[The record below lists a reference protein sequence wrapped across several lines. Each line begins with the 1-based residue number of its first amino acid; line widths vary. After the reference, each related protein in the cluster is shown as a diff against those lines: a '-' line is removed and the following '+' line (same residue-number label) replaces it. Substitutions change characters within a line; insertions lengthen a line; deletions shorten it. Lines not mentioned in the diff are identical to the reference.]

1 MSKLLSPDNPLMQ
14 EISKATDYIIAKFL
28 FIVFSIPIFT
38 IGASACAEYA
48 VIMKIRR
55 GEDPSVAKEFWK
67 AFKSNFKQAS
77 IIWAIH
83 FPITVFLVID
93 WYLLYTKDNIY
104 SYIGLFFAIF
114 TVFAMAGFMCSYAF
128 CARFVATTPMVLRGG
143 FAMAFLKL
151 PMLLVIIV
159 CSAAPYIISIWYIKW
174 APLIWVVLKLAEMML
189 TAGLFVKMLK
199 KVEEGV
205 FGKSEEENEE
215 SEEDEEG
222 SAEEPVVVRLTEETE
237 AARRKSENKSENKSE
252 EKSEKKS
259 EKESDKDSDKDDAE
273 VKTASE

>member
-14 EISKATDYIIAKFL
+14 EISKATDYIITKVL

-38 IGASACAEYA
+38 IGAAACAEYA
-48 VIMKIRR
+48 VAMKIRR
-55 GEDPSVAKEFWK
+55 GEEPTVTKEFWK

-83 FPITVFLVID
+83 FPVTVFLVID

-104 SYIGLFFAIF
+104 SYLGLFFAIF

-151 PMLLVIIV
+151 PMLLIIMIA
-159 CSAAPYIISIWYIKW
+159 SAAPYLVAIWYIKW

-215 SEEDEEG
+215 SEEDAEG
-222 SAEEPVVVRLTEETE
+222 SSEEPVVLRLTEETE
-237 AARRKSENKSENKSE
+237 AARKKTEI
-252 EKSEKKS
+252 KSEKKS
-259 EKESDKDSDKDDAE
+259 EKNSDEESEEKSEEKSDKDDAE

>member
-1 MSKLLSPDNPLMQ
+1 MLTISFLLTTRHV
-14 EISKATDYIIAKFL
+14 IS
-28 FIVFSIPIFT
+28 
-38 IGASACAEYA
+38 
-48 VIMKIRR
+48 
-55 GEDPSVAKEFWK
+55 
-67 AFKSNFKQAS
+67 
-77 IIWAIH
+77 
-83 FPITVFLVID
+83 ITVHITGYHNTFGNATESTATI
-93 WYLLYTKDNIY
+93 NI
-104 SYIGLFFAIF
+104 
-114 TVFAMAGFMCSYAF
+114 
-128 CARFVATTPMVLRGG
+128 
-143 FAMAFLKL
+143 
-151 PMLLVIIV
+151 
-159 CSAAPYIISIWYIKW
+159 APYIISIWYIKW
-174 APLIWVVLKLAEMML
+174 APLVWVVLKLAEMML

-259 EKESDKDSDKDDAE
+259 DKESDKDDAE